1 MTELQHEK
9 ISNSEDTIL
18 NRGSIKDINVKVD
31 KQKVTDLFIPYV
43 QQKSTSSKNS
53 RTNHFSGFATSVVFR
68 SLSVLIYI

>member
-1 MTELQHEK
+1 MTELHHEK
-9 ISNSEDTIL
+9 ISNTGDTAL
-18 NRGSIKDINVKVD
+18 NPGSIKDINVKVD

-68 SLSVLIYI
+68 NLSVLIYI